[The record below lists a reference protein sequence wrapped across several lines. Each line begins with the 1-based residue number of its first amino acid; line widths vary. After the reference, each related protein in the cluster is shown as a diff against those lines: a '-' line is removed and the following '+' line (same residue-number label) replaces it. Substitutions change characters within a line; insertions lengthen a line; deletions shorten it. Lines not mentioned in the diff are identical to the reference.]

1 MKRPIFTTT
10 IAIIGIL
17 LLACLSIKA
26 QNKEDLLDDYSR
38 ISLNVFIPDDS
49 PLSAT
54 TKKLLTGK
62 LQQIVAR
69 EGMGGDGPDPRF
81 IITGNAFELTKDILG
96 TAPPM
101 HAVTLEVSFYI
112 GDGIEGKLFSTLTK
126 TVRGVGSNPTKA
138 EINALK
144 NIKVSD
150 PEFGGFIKDAKAE
163 ILAYYNTQCEFILQ
177 ESHSQFEQ
185 REFDAAVLTLM
196 KVPQVCSECF
206 EKSLSLTTDIQKA
219 RLEYECQ
226 TNISQ
231 SKTAIAKEEWDAAA
245 DFIALY
251 TPDLECYPEVRQII
265 RQITDHQCM
274 VYLGKAKAAWNA
286 RDAQLAGSFLGNIA
300 ADTECS
306 DDANALGRQIAAS
319 LDEAARRKWELAY
332 EKYNRNQN
340 LKEQKASNDI
350 ELANRQQTQ
359 SELNAESQ
367 RNLATRQQTE
377 SELDGANNRELA
389 NRRQTESERDGASRR
404 NLADREM
411 SYKEEYGFEL
421 EKARIKAAR
430 DVGVAYG
437 KNQPKTKVTYNVV
450 GWY

>member
-1 MKRPIFTTT
+1 MKFLN
-10 IAIIGIL
+10 IL
-17 LLACLSIKA
+17 TVFICVGMLVFSGTLLA
-26 QNKEDLLDDYSR
+26 QNSEELLDDYSR
-38 ISLNVFIPDDS
+38 ISLNVFVPDDS
-49 PLSAT
+49 PLTPT
-54 TKKLLTGK
+54 TRKLLTGK

-69 EGMGGDGPDPRF
+69 QGMGGEGTDPRF

-101 HAVTLEVSFYI
+101 HAVTLEVTFYI
-112 GDGIEGKLFSTLTK
+112 GDGIEGKLFSTHSK

-144 NIKVSD
+144 NIKSSD
-150 PEFGGFIKDAKAE
+150 PEFEAFIESAKAE
-163 ILAYYNTQCEFILQ
+163 ILAYYNTQCEFILK
-177 ESHSQFEQ
+177 ESRAQFDQ
-185 REFDAAVLTLM
+185 REFDEAVLTLM
-196 KVPQVCSECF
+196 QVPQVCTECF
-206 EKSLSLTTDIQKA
+206 DKAMAMTTEIQLA
-219 RLEYECQ
+219 RMEYECQ
-226 TNISQ
+226 TNINQ
-231 SKTAIAKEEWDAAA
+231 SKAAIAKEEWEKAA

-251 TPDLECYPEVRQII
+251 TPDFECYSEVKQII
-265 RQITDHQCM
+265 TQITDHQCM

-319 LDEAARRKWELAY
+319 LDAAARKRWELAY

-340 LKEQKASNDI
+340 LKEQKAANDMD
-350 ELANRQQTQ
+350 LANRQQTQ
-359 SELNAESQ
+359 SELNAENQ
-367 RNLATRQQTE
+367 
-377 SELDGANNRELA
+377 RELA
-389 NRRQTESERDGASRR
+389 NRRQTESELDGANDRELANRRQTENEKDAASRR
-404 NLADREM
+404 DLADREM
-411 SYKEEYGFEL
+411 AYKEEYGFQL